1 MLCQLWNLDYMG
13 STDVYKRQGIRRD
26 VMEAALFEALQGQIK
41 ISAHIMAGMGI

>member
-1 MLCQLWNLDYMG
+1 MISIKSDG
-13 STDVYKRQGIRRD
+13 DKGGGTPGIRRD